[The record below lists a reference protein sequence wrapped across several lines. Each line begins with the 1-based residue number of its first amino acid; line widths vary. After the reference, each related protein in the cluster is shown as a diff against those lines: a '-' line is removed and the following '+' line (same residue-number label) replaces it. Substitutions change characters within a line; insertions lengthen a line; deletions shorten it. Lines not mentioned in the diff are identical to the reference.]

1 MDDDRVFT
9 LSLVSNDLSFSPDVD
24 TAATRTVRLND
35 AGTPSDDGT
44 RWKIWPRYVPDQVID
59 L

>member
-9 LSLVSNDLSFSPDVD
+9 LSLVSNDLSFSPDVN
-24 TAATRTVRLND
+24 TAATRAVRLNN

-44 RWKIWPRYVPDQVID
+44 RWEVWPWDVPDQVID